1 MLIDKLRI
9 DYLVFIGSMRKDN
22 VKPFA
27 KTLISLV
34 NWFSI
39 FKHYNYA
46 RWLSVHIRE
55 FPHDISP
62 TLSRILKRKFWDA
75 DFK

>member
-9 DYLVFIGSMRKDN
+9 DYLAFIGSMRKDN

-27 KTLISLV
+27 KILISLV

-46 RWLSVHIRE
+46 RWLSVHIRDLQSLPMTFPQLYQE
-55 FPHDISP
+55 F
-62 TLSRILKRKFWDA
+62 
-75 DFK
+75 